1 MIKYA
6 KLLNK
11 DTGLVLPLFNEQK
24 LMLYKAQGY
33 KQYDIKKSDIDKRW
47 YLVDK
52 CPSKT
57 EEQLLAEA
65 KEAKLA
71 ENDEKANAYL
81 HRTIT
86 IEIGKDNTPF
96 EFYFDKEGKTERNL
110 NSAALGFLA
119 QLYETKE
126 WTDEQGITAQL
137 TAEDITKVLLTF
149 NDFANAL
156 WAKWGVYKQQIINC
170 KTKEE
175 VNAIIISFNTE
186 ENNE

>member
-1 MIKYA
+1 M
-6 KLLNK
+6 
-11 DTGLVLPLFNEQK
+11 LPLFDERK
-24 LMLYKAQGY
+24 LMFYKAQGY
-33 KQYDIKKSDIDKRW
+33 RQYDIKKSDIDERW

-57 EEQLLAEA
+57 KGQLLAEA
-65 KEAKLA
+65 KETKLA

-156 WAKWGVYKQQIINC
+156 WAKWGVYKQQILAC
-170 KTKEE
+170 TTASD
-175 VNAIIISFNTE
+175 VNAIAISFDSE
-186 ENNE
+186 ESNG